1 MHSRDSTMVL
11 IEGVNGKKKTE
22 SAWHGRSGGDVK
34 TEVSSPTRISGAT
47 GQILAS
53 SWPLSL
59 VS

>member
-1 MHSRDSTMVL
+1 MVL
-11 IEGVNGKKKTE
+11 TEGVNGKKTE

-34 TEVSSPTRISGAT
+34 TEVSSLMLTSGAT

-53 SWPLSL
+53 SWPLFL